1 MEQAVQ
7 KNINN
12 TSGRLERLP
21 VCSVHWK
28 QWLCHEICWILASV
42 GLGTTTFTLT
52 NIATE
57 FNFDATT
64 KGMVATVVYLGMFLG
79 ATCSGYLGDK
89 FGRKRMLIAA
99 TILWASTS
107 FLIGI
112 TYNVTLFWILRF
124 IMGFGMAAH
133 YPMTQSM
140 LAELFPAKSRGRCI
154 CLLEGGYPLACI
166 VAGIYGWLLQ
176 MFFPWRAVYIVQGL
190 GGLCIFIIIFLIPE
204 SARWYEMRGNLDKAK
219 EIISNYETRV
229 RARIGRE
236 LPEIPDPVIDVA
248 DKSNKSKFAQL
259 FETRDQ
265 ARKTLTMW
273 ILWFCVLFG
282 HYGLN
287 TWVSDLLVSKGFDV
301 VKSNGF
307 VILMYLPAIPGY
319 LIATWLVEIVGRKKM
334 IFSYLILAAIFS
346 YMYGA
351 SSSMTQIII
360 FGGLLQMFNF
370 GIWSL
375 IYTYA
380 SEVFPTR
387 IRGIGTGTTS
397 SAGRLASLIAPTLF
411 GAMMQAGLDAIYIFI
426 LASVIFVI
434 GAVSTL
440 MFGTETKGRS
450 VEEIVA

>member
-1 MEQAVQ
+1 MEQV
-7 KNINN
+7 KNYRNI
-12 TSGRLERLP
+12 SGRLERLP

-28 QWLCHEICWILASV
+28 QWLCHEICWILGSV

-52 NIATE
+52 NIAAE
-57 FNFDATT
+57 FGFDSTT
-64 KGMVATVVYLGMFLG
+64 KGMVATIVYLGMFLG
-79 ATCSGYLGDK
+79 ATSSGYLGDK
-89 FGRKRMLIAA
+89 FGRKRMLMFAVIMWAVSSLGIA
-99 TILWASTS
+99 LTS
-107 FLIGI
+107 SK
-112 TYNVTLFWILRF
+112 VLFWILRF
-124 IMGFGMAAH
+124 TLGFGMAAQ

-166 VAGIYGWLLQ
+166 LAGVYGWLLQ
-176 MFFPWRAVYIVQGL
+176 MVFPWRSVFLAQAL

-204 SARWYEMRGNLDKAK
+204 SARWYEASGDFASADR
-219 EIISNYETRV
+219 IVRNYEDKV
-229 RARIGRE
+229 RAVTKKE
-236 LPEIPDPVIDVA
+236 LPEIPDPII
-248 DKSNKSKFAQL
+248 SSTESSGKSKFAQL
-259 FETRDQ
+259 FETKDQ
-265 ARKTLTMW
+265 TRKTLTMW

-287 TWVSDLLVSKGFDV
+287 TWISDLLVAKGFDV

-319 LIATWLVEIVGRKKM
+319 LIATWLVEIIGRKKM
-334 IFSYLILAAIFS
+334 IFSYLILAAAFS
-346 YMYGA
+346 YLYGG
-351 SSSMTQIII
+351 STSMAQIII

-411 GAMMQAGLDAIYIFI
+411 GAMMGAGIDTIYIFI
-426 LASVIFVI
+426 LASVVFVI
-434 GAVSTL
+434 GAISTL
-440 MFGTETKGRS
+440 VFGTETKGRS

>member
-1 MEQAVQ
+1 MEQV
-7 KNINN
+7 KNYTNI
-12 TSGRLERLP
+12 SGRLERLP
-21 VCSVHWK
+21 LCSVHWK
-28 QWLCHEICWILASV
+28 QWLCHEICWILGSV

-52 NIATE
+52 NIAAE
-57 FNFDATT
+57 FGFDSTT

-79 ATCSGYLGDK
+79 ATSSGYLGDK
-89 FGRKRMLIAA
+89 FGRKRMLMFAV
-99 TILWASTS
+99 ILWALSS
-107 FLIGI
+107 LGI
-112 TYNVTLFWILRF
+112 AVATNEILFWTLRF
-124 IMGFGMAAH
+124 TLGFGMAAQ

-140 LAELFPAKSRGRCI
+140 LAELFPAKARGRCI

-166 VAGIYGWLLQ
+166 LAGIYGWLLQ
-176 MFFPWRAVYIVQGL
+176 MFFPWRSVFMAQAL

-204 SARWYEMRGNLDKAK
+204 SARWYEASGDFASADKIVK
-219 EIISNYETRV
+219 NYEEKV
-229 RARIGRE
+229 RAVTKKK
-236 LPEIPDPVIDVA
+236 LPEIPDPIISVTD
-248 DKSNKSKFAQL
+248 NTGKSKFAQL
-259 FETRDQ
+259 FETKDQ
-265 ARKTLTMW
+265 TRKTMTMW

-287 TWVSDLLVSKGFDV
+287 TWISDLLVAKGFDV

-334 IFSYLILAAIFS
+334 IFSYLILAAAFS
-346 YMYGA
+346 YLYGG
-351 SSSMTQIII
+351 STSMTQIII

-411 GAMMQAGLDAIYIFI
+411 GAMMGAGVDTIYIFI
-426 LASVIFVI
+426 LASVVFVI

-440 MFGTETKGRS
+440 AFGTETKGRS